1 MDNGNTWV
9 DSKLLSNEIQTNTE
23 VEHLN
28 QYGWFR
34 FSATFKIL
42 PAQISESNDLNIMIM
57 CRATDKNGNMQ
68 PEVAKKERG
77 YLYNGWHKV
86 HIKII

>member
-9 DSKLLSNEIQTNTE
+9 DSNLLSDEIQTNTE
-23 VEHLN
+23 VEHIN
-28 QYGWFR
+28 KYGWFR
-34 FSATFKIL
+34 FCATIKI
-42 PAQISESNDLNIMIM
+42 PAQISELKDFNMTIM
-57 CRATDKNGNMQ
+57 CRATDNNGIMQ
-68 PEVAKKERG
+68 PQVSKKERG